1 MASEARLTSYIAIAR
16 GEIMKKHWRRLG
28 RVLVSKDNFSGM
40 VSWTGTMFEYL
51 MPNLLLP
58 CYENSLLYESM
69 KFCVYVQKRAHSPW
83 GISESAF
90 YAFDPNLNYR
100 YKAHGVGRLA
110 LKRGQD
116 KERVIS
122 PYSTFSR

>member
-16 GEIMKKHWRRLG
+16 GEVMKKHWRRLG

-58 CYENSLLYESM
+58 CYENSMLYESM
-69 KFCVYVQKRAHSPW
+69 KFCVYVQNALIIPGASPRAPFSP
-83 GISESAF
+83 
-90 YAFDPNLNYR
+90 
-100 YKAHGVGRLA
+100 
-110 LKRGQD
+110 
-116 KERVIS
+116 
-122 PYSTFSR
+122 STRT